1 MTDIT
6 VFTDVGARLAAGKFL
21 KVPLLAGSNQHEG
34 DVAVAVQ
41 EDLVLGTTLPVVSE
55 LISDIMTQ
63 VIRFNTLFQHN
74 NLTLSLSARLHLSS

>member
-6 VFTDVGARLAAGKFL
+6 VFTDVGARLATGNFL

-74 NLTLSLSARLHLSS
+74 N